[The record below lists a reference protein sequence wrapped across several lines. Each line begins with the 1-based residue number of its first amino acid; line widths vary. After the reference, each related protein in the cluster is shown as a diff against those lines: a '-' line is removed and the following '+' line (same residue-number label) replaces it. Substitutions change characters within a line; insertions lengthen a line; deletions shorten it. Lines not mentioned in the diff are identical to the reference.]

1 MFEFA
6 FVVHTKN
13 KFESHKK
20 ESEKKDFCSI
30 IMLSDDTKILECNQ
44 CQKSD
49 KAPFLIYVDLQCLKM
64 QKSVIF
70 AKKNLKIYVWKM
82 KKYCKV
88 RDHCHYTG
96 EYRGTAHS
104 ICNL

>member
-6 FVVHTKN
+6 FIVHTKN

-49 KAPFLIYVDLQCLKM
+49 KAPFLIYVDLQCIIKKNRLQENPTPSGFSM
-64 QKSVIF
+64 SVILRLE
-70 AKKNLKIYVWKM
+70 A
-82 KKYCKV
+82 
-88 RDHCHYTG
+88 
-96 EYRGTAHS
+96 
-104 ICNL
+104 

>member
-6 FVVHTKN
+6 FIVHTKN

-49 KAPFLIYVDLQCLKM
+49 KAPFLIYVDLQCIIKK
-64 QKSVIF
+64 KSSTRKPNSIRFFNVCNTSFRSI
-70 AKKNLKIYVWKM
+70 KDKHDV
-82 KKYCKV
+82 
-88 RDHCHYTG
+88 
-96 EYRGTAHS
+96 YRGKNS
-104 ICNL
+104 K